1 MGILCLSHSPL
12 LRVSV
17 RTPAGYLGLHT
28 LTVFS
33 FKGSR
38 PTWHIVLI
46 NNLLIMCHV
55 GLCSLVGL
63 GPTMV
68 EPDLLIPIYA
78 YVACFHYHL
87 ILNFNLA
94 FAIEYSKFEFMICTP
109 RLISGAVLQ
118 CRPSRTGA
126 WIQIN
131 GTKGAPPYGIVIDC
145 LHLSLSFWW
154 PPSRCRY
161 NGVGLSPKNDF

>member
-1 MGILCLSHSPL
+1 M
-12 LRVSV
+12 
-17 RTPAGYLGLHT
+17 
-28 LTVFS
+28 
-33 FKGSR
+33 
-38 PTWHIVLI
+38 VLI

-55 GLCSLVGL
+55 CSLVGL

-109 RLISGAVLQ
+109 RLVSGAVLQ
-118 CRPSRTGA
+118 CRPSRCVDTNKRHEGGA
-126 WIQIN
+126 TLRNSDRLFTSVAIFLVAAITLSIQ
-131 GTKGAPPYGIVIDC
+131 
-145 LHLSLSFWW
+145 W
-154 PPSRCRY
+154 CRPISE
-161 NGVGLSPKNDF
+161 N